1 MNTIHVGTA
10 GTFPSSSRNGRA
22 GGDYPGSVNEERG
35 QSAMTRQGLREIGHG
50 DVLTEM
56 ETEMATGTINDRL

>member
-1 MNTIHVGTA
+1 
-10 GTFPSSSRNGRA
+10 
-22 GGDYPGSVNEERG
+22 
-35 QSAMTRQGLREIGHG
+35 MTRQGLREIGHG